1 MRKVFL
7 SLILLLVQLPGFSLT
22 QTTLQE
28 GKEKAAEKPA
38 QEPEKT
44 ADKLTKEDK
53 TKSVAP
59 KISHPLPFKVG
70 ENLFYDVSFERLIF
84 SGTIGDLKLSVS
96 KSEAAKPN
104 VIALKADLVSKGFF
118 PSLFGIKVKD
128 QFNAIV
134 STEDFGLYG
143 SSKFRQEGKANTEEK
158 NYINRE
164 EGRVTYIFRDL
175 ANKSAE
181 PKVVEGECP
190 NWVQDI
196 ISAIYF
202 IRTQELK
209 EGAVIAI
216 PITDYGQNYT
226 IEAIIGKREEVKVDA
241 GKFKTIKV
249 ETKAFSGRLI
259 KKSGELF
266 LWFSDDARRLPV
278 KARVK
283 VSGTTVNIELKKIQ
297 Q

>member
-1 MRKVFL
+1 MMKFCL
-7 SLILLLVQLPGFSLT
+7 SLILLLAQLPIFSLMPT
-22 QTTLQE
+22 PQQE
-28 GKEKAAEKPA
+28 AKENAAETSVREDEKAVDSIKKDEKMSP
-38 QEPEKT
+38 
-44 ADKLTKEDK
+44 
-53 TKSVAP
+53 VAP
-59 KISHPLPFKVG
+59 KISQPLPFKVG

-84 SGTIGDLKLSVS
+84 SGTIGDMKLSVN
-96 KSEAAKPN
+96 KAETAKPN
-104 VIALKADLVSKGFF
+104 MISLQADLVSKGFF

-128 QFNAIV
+128 QFHAMV
-134 STEDFGLYG
+134 STEDFGLLS
-143 SSKFRQEGKANTEEK
+143 SSKLRQEGKVNTEEK
-158 NYINRE
+158 NQINRKD
-164 EGRVTYIFRDL
+164 GRVTYTFRDL

-181 PKVVEGECP
+181 PRVVEGDCP

-202 IRTQELK
+202 IRTQDLK
-209 EGAVIAI
+209 EGAVIPV
-216 PITDYGQNYT
+216 PITDYGQNFI
-226 IEAIIGKREEVKVDA
+226 IEAVVGKREEVKVDA
-241 GKFKTIKV
+241 GIFKTIKV

-266 LWFSDDARRLPV
+266 LWFSDDVRRLPV

>member
-1 MRKVFL
+1 MMEIFF
-7 SLILLLVQLPGFSLT
+7 SLILLLAQLPVVSFM
-22 QTTLQE
+22 QTPLQE
-28 GKEKAAEKPA
+28 GREKTAEKSAHENEKAAGRITKD
-38 QEPEKT
+38 EKT
-44 ADKLTKEDK
+44 RPLT
-53 TKSVAP
+53 P
-59 KISHPLPFKVG
+59 KIAQPLPFKAG

-84 SGTIGDLKLSVS
+84 SGTIGDMVLSVG
-96 KSEAAKPN
+96 KSEAANPN
-104 VIALKADLVSKGFF
+104 MLTLKADLVSKGFF

-128 QFNAIV
+128 QFNATV
-134 STEDFGLYG
+134 SKVDFGLFN
-143 SSKFRQEGKANTEEK
+143 SSKLRQEGKVNTEEK
-158 NYINRE
+158 NHINRQ
-164 EGRVTYIFRDL
+164 EGRVTYTFRDL

-181 PKVVEGECP
+181 PKVLETECP
-190 NWVQDI
+190 YWVQDI

-209 EGAVIAI
+209 EGTVIPI
-216 PITDYGQNYT
+216 PITDYGQNYI
-226 IEAIIGKREEVKVDA
+226 IEAVIGKREEVKVEA

-259 KKSGELF
+259 RKSGELF